1 MAMTPPRV
9 HRRSIPVEHNLPVPL
24 SSLVGRGRELEGIS
38 EALRRTRLVTLVGP
52 GGVGKTR
59 LALELAHRQLARR
72 AGGVWLVDFAA
83 GSQEIDVAGETARVL
98 GIGPSAL
105 ATPTDALRAYLA
117 DRDVLLVLD
126 NCEHVIDAC
135 AALAA
140 ALLTSSTSLRIIAT
154 SREVL
159 SIGGETVWR
168 IEPLQAADAHRLFI
182 ERARKRRPEFVANED
197 TEATIDRLCA
207 RLDRLPLAIE
217 LAAARVGA
225 MSPAEVLSGL
235 DAQLGGG
242 DRLAPPHHRTLR
254 AVVEWSYQL
263 LDAAERAAFRS
274 LAVFVGGVQGDAAQA
289 VAPALSPGLLARL
302 VDKSLVAVAQSPLGG
317 TRYRLLETVREYAYE
332 RLVEEGELDPARA
345 RHLLHFS
352 AFADAARDGWP
363 SSGALR
369 FVSELHDDYENVRA
383 ALEWAAPSDP
393 CAALGLMAGMKDL
406 FLLLGQSDG
415 RRLAQL
421 LLERCPR
428 HDRSWAEVQISAG
441 ILAMLVGD
449 GAAATRT
456 LSEAFELS
464 ARLGERAL
472 EGGAC
477 FCLGLTE
484 TLAGEIEQ
492 GRSHLERSRDLHRDL
507 GVRIGEARAM
517 AALGLTYV
525 IENDQSRGRELVEE
539 ALAINVTVDDDW
551 GRGQCHLYLGII
563 AASTGADP
571 SRATQ
576 HFRQA
581 IELLRPFR
589 GGPLLPVALLEQA
602 GVLARRDPARA
613 LQVASAAWSMR
624 ARAGGEFAPFYR
636 ARAERARTAAE
647 AALPAEAKRLWAE
660 GARLTV
666 DDAVALAFG
675 VRRSRP
681 HAPAGLSAREVEVA
695 RLVAEGLSNKRIA
708 ARLHL
713 SGRTVESHV
722 RHALAKVGLDNRTQ
736 LATWAGERIQ

>member
-1 MAMTPPRV
+1 MGRIHDRLLNGAEAG
-9 HRRSIPVEHNLPVPL
+9 RSKLQRGADEQQKDP
-24 SSLVGRGRELEGIS
+24 GRHCATRHQESARAHSWFLERHQPIT
-38 EALRRTRLVTLVGP
+38 EFD
-52 GGVGKTR
+52 
-59 LALELAHRQLARR
+59 

-83 GSQEIDVAGETARVL
+83 SSQQLDVAGETARVL
-98 GIGPSAL
+98 GIGPSA
-105 ATPTDALRAYLA
+105 ATTPTDALRVYLA

-140 ALLTSSTSLRIIAT
+140 ALLTASTSLRIIAT

-168 IEPLQAADAHRLFI
+168 VEPLQATDAHRLFI
-182 ERARKRRPEFVANED
+182 ERARKRWPEFVANED
-197 TEATIDRLCA
+197 AEATIQRLCA

-225 MSPAEVLSGL
+225 MSPAEILSGL

-242 DRLAPPHHRTLR
+242 DRLAPARHRTLR

-263 LDAAERAAFRS
+263 LDAAEQAAFRS
-274 LAVFVGGVQGDAAQA
+274 VAVFVGGFDGDAAQA
-289 VAPALSPGLLARL
+289 VAPTLSLGLLTRL
-302 VDKSLVAVAQSPLGG
+302 VDKSLVAVAQSPRGR

-332 RLVEEGELDPARA
+332 RLLEAGELDSARA

-369 FVSELHDDYENVRA
+369 FVSELHDDYENVRT
-383 ALEWAAPSDP
+383 ALEWAALSDP
-393 CAALGLMAGMKDL
+393 CAALGLLAGMKDL
-406 FLLLGQSDG
+406 FLLLGQGDG
-415 RRLAQL
+415 RRLAEL

-428 HDRSWAEVQISAG
+428 HDRSWAEVQITAG
-441 ILAMLVGD
+441 MVAMLAGD
-449 GAAATRT
+449 GKAATST
-456 LSEAFELS
+456 LAEASELS
-464 ARLGERAL
+464 AQLGEWAL
-472 EGGAC
+472 EGWAC

-484 TLAGEIEQ
+484 RLAGEIEQ
-492 GRSHLERSRDLHRDL
+492 GRMHLERGRAVHRDV
-507 GVRIGEARAM
+507 GVRIGEARAT

-525 IENDQSRGRELVEE
+525 IENDQVRGRELVEE
-539 ALAINVTVDDDW
+539 ALAVNVTVDDDW

-563 AASTGADP
+563 AASTGAHP
-571 SRATQ
+571 TRATQ
-576 HFRQA
+576 HFHQSVV
-581 IELLRPFR
+581 LLRPFH
-589 GGPLLPVALLEQA
+589 GGPLLPVALVEQA
-602 GVLARRDPARA
+602 GVLAHRDPARA
-613 LQVASAAWSMR
+613 LLVAAAAWSMR
-624 ARAGGEFAPFYR
+624 ARVGGEFAPFYR
-636 ARAERARTAAE
+636 ARAGRVRTAAE
-647 AALPAEAKRLWAE
+647 GALPAEAQRLWAE

-675 VRRSRP
+675 GRRSRP
-681 HAPAGLSAREVEVA
+681 HAPADLSAREVEVA
-695 RLVAEGLSNKRIA
+695 RLVAEGLSNKGIA

-722 RHALAKVGLDNRTQ
+722 RHALAKVGLENRTQ